1 MMMRV
6 RRQGESGTSAEM
18 SRPPSQSQQHAVYNK
33 SNDDDREASKTG
45 GAGFE
50 LPAAAGN
57 AISMVREN
65 RGAAFHLHGHNKSA
79 DFEHDTKSNTK
90 SLIRMISQL
99 RKELHLGLPWNNQTA
114 SNHGSAIPSN
124 EQQASGEGSEAAP
137 VLKNLFCEI
146 SHQVSV
152 SPLPPLAKAGGLL
165 DSFVYK
171 NYPSKDRRT
180 LRLPPAAMPLARK
193 FSYATRLTESL
204 TITNDE
210 AAVNDD
216 TCAGGT
222 DFDDV
227 QVDRRLRFALL
238 LQVGHCLLRIGAA
251 LFIVYV
257 YIGFLTSRSSVLQYY
272 EPVTVPLLNSS
283 VNLLDEDHHHGPGVG
298 FLFYSNMFFKTCPF
312 LGVLFVLFTIV
323 MSGAWEIS
331 YEGCL
336 WTPSHEEADHS
347 CWQCQEIEDR
357 RIRIEQANEKLQQA
371 QRAKQQFIAYV
382 FHNIRVPFNAIV
394 LGLGHMQASGDG
406 AAGPIGDVTDKMDLV
421 EMMLN
426 CAETMASVLDDVTDM
441 GQWEVGQMELHN
453 DEFDILA
460 VIKFLSWGLQ
470 DLLQQKEIAFNMDID
485 EIVSKLLA
493 SHFVLGDKQQIVQ
506 TLGNFLSNAVKFT
519 PPGGKLDL
527 KVHCEGVV
535 ESKHAG
541 LSPLVG
547 MSSLS
552 SEPITRTGD
561 PLLGA
566 TGTSILTKTS
576 SQNKHIVNKVARL
589 RISVSDDG
597 IGISAEDQARLFEP
611 YSFVTSGWVQKGG
624 VSGLGLSIAKRYVE
638 QVGGNI
644 GVESTVGKGSMF
656 FFSIPFPLVPRND
669 NNQAEVLVSNSEAF
683 QNSEASDITRTYDLS
698 VAQKSV
704 SRRRKSMEQEQPDT
718 MPAANKQ
725 MDKGLAKQRHCSW
738 KTLV

>member
-6 RRQGESGTSAEM
+6 RRQGESGTSAAM
-18 SRPPSQSQQHAVYNK
+18 SRPSSQSQQHAVYNK
-33 SNDDDREASKTG
+33 SDDDDREASMTG
-45 GAGFE
+45 GAGLE
-50 LPAAAGN
+50 LPAAADN

-65 RGAAFHLHGHNKSA
+65 GGAAFHLHGHNKSA

-114 SNHGSAIPSN
+114 LNHGSAFPSN
-124 EQQASGEGSEAAP
+124 GQQASGEGSEAAAA
-137 VLKNLFCEI
+137 LKNLFCEI

-180 LRLPPAAMPLARK
+180 LRLPPAAMLLARK

-210 AAVNDD
+210 SAVNDE

-227 QVDRRLRFALL
+227 QVDRRLRSALL
-238 LQVGHCLLRIGAA
+238 LQVGHCLLRIVAA

-371 QRAKQQFIAYV
+371 QQAKQQFMAYV
-382 FHNIRVPFNAIV
+382 FHNIR
-394 LGLGHMQASGDG
+394 GD
-406 AAGPIGDVTDKMDLV
+406 
-421 EMMLN
+421 
-426 CAETMASVLDDVTDM
+426 
-441 GQWEVGQMELHN
+441 
-453 DEFDILA
+453 
-460 VIKFLSWGLQ
+460 
-470 DLLQQKEIAFNMDID
+470 
-485 EIVSKLLA
+485 
-493 SHFVLGDKQQIVQ
+493 
-506 TLGNFLSNAVKFT
+506 
-519 PPGGKLDL
+519 
-527 KVHCEGVV
+527 
-535 ESKHAG
+535 
-541 LSPLVG
+541 
-547 MSSLS
+547 
-552 SEPITRTGD
+552 
-561 PLLGA
+561 
-566 TGTSILTKTS
+566 
-576 SQNKHIVNKVARL
+576 
-589 RISVSDDG
+589 
-597 IGISAEDQARLFEP
+597 
-611 YSFVTSGWVQKGG
+611 
-624 VSGLGLSIAKRYVE
+624 
-638 QVGGNI
+638 
-644 GVESTVGKGSMF
+644 
-656 FFSIPFPLVPRND
+656 
-669 NNQAEVLVSNSEAF
+669 
-683 QNSEASDITRTYDLS
+683 
-698 VAQKSV
+698 
-704 SRRRKSMEQEQPDT
+704 
-718 MPAANKQ
+718 
-725 MDKGLAKQRHCSW
+725 
-738 KTLV
+738 